1 MSQAPPRTSQL
12 SDTIAGGV
20 GESPRRPDGPSKV
33 RGEFAYAS
41 DLWAEDMLWGATLRS
56 PHPHA
61 RIESID
67 ITDALR
73 LAGVHVVL
81 TAEDV
86 PGLNR
91 YGVKHADQPVL
102 AEDVVRYVGEPIAL
116 VAADHPETA
125 RRALERIRV
134 EFEELDPVL
143 DAERA
148 AHDPSLPKLHPDGNV
163 VRHQTIVKGDP
174 RAEADVVV
182 SGVYTIGMQDQ
193 AFLGP
198 EAGLAI
204 PAEDGGVDLY
214 LATQDLHS
222 DLQQIAKSLDLPP
235 EKVRMTLSGVG
246 GAFGGREDL
255 SMQVHVC
262 LLALR
267 TGKPVKMVYSR
278 QESFHGHV
286 HRHPAKLYYEHGA
299 TRDGKL
305 VYVKARQYFDGGAYA
320 SKTPVVVGNGSTLGV
335 GPYRMPNVHIESWGL
350 YTNNPPCGA
359 MRGLGAVQPTFAY
372 ESQMDKLAA
381 ELGMDPVEL
390 RVRNAIEQGDSTP
403 TGQVLDYPAP
413 VAELL
418 QRVRDMPLP
427 PETDTTDV
435 RELPGGVANT
445 THGEGVVRGIGY
457 GVTIKNICYS
467 EGADDFSTAR
477 VRLEVLGGEPVA
489 TVHTAAAE
497 VGQGLLVV
505 QQQIART
512 ELGVERVVVHPND
525 TSVGPAGSSSASRQT
540 YVTGGAVK
548 AACEAVRQKL
558 FQLVGERWGEPPER
572 LSLHGGKVVSD
583 AHGVIADLVEV
594 LADEVLEETREFH
607 HRPTFPLD
615 ESGSSQR
622 THVQHAF
629 CAHRAVVDVD
639 TELGLVK
646 VVQLACAQDVGKAV
660 NPDAIVGQIQ
670 GGSAQGLG
678 LAVMEEL
685 QVSNGRIRN
694 PSFTDYLIPT
704 ILDMP
709 PVEVEVLERG
719 DPNAPYGLRGV
730 GEPPTIS
737 STPAVVAAIR
747 DATGKALSHVPVSPE
762 HIVGS

>member
-1 MSQAPPRTSQL
+1 GGARGGRGRLQRARRPGPGDAAGAADRPLPVRTAGVVGAGSAAAGDPRRRPVLGPGGRTRLPAGGEARRHRRVAAGRSGARGHRRPGRRPGARTAAPAAPAALRRPRGRRRRSAHHRRTGRTGPSAQPGKRPDPHPGGFAMSQAPPRTSQL

-235 EKVRMTLSGVG
+235 EKVRMALSGVG

-335 GPYRMPNVHIESWGL
+335 GPYR
-350 YTNNPPCGA
+350 
-359 MRGLGAVQPTFAY
+359 
-372 ESQMDKLAA
+372 
-381 ELGMDPVEL
+381 
-390 RVRNAIEQGDSTP
+390 
-403 TGQVLDYPAP
+403 
-413 VAELL
+413 
-418 QRVRDMPLP
+418 
-427 PETDTTDV
+427 
-435 RELPGGVANT
+435 
-445 THGEGVVRGIGY
+445 
-457 GVTIKNICYS
+457 
-467 EGADDFSTAR
+467 
-477 VRLEVLGGEPVA
+477 
-489 TVHTAAAE
+489 
-497 VGQGLLVV
+497 
-505 QQQIART
+505 
-512 ELGVERVVVHPND
+512 
-525 TSVGPAGSSSASRQT
+525 
-540 YVTGGAVK
+540 
-548 AACEAVRQKL
+548 
-558 FQLVGERWGEPPER
+558 
-572 LSLHGGKVVSD
+572 
-583 AHGVIADLVEV
+583 
-594 LADEVLEETREFH
+594 
-607 HRPTFPLD
+607 
-615 ESGSSQR
+615 
-622 THVQHAF
+622 
-629 CAHRAVVDVD
+629 
-639 TELGLVK
+639 
-646 VVQLACAQDVGKAV
+646 
-660 NPDAIVGQIQ
+660 
-670 GGSAQGLG
+670 
-678 LAVMEEL
+678 
-685 QVSNGRIRN
+685 
-694 PSFTDYLIPT
+694 
-704 ILDMP
+704 
-709 PVEVEVLERG
+709 
-719 DPNAPYGLRGV
+719 
-730 GEPPTIS
+730 
-737 STPAVVAAIR
+737 
-747 DATGKALSHVPVSPE
+747 VP
-762 HIVGS
+762 

>member
-1 MSQAPPRTSQL
+1 
-12 SDTIAGGV
+12 
-20 GESPRRPDGPSKV
+20 
-33 RGEFAYAS
+33 
-41 DLWAEDMLWGATLRS
+41 
-56 PHPHA
+56 
-61 RIESID
+61 
-67 ITDALR
+67 
-73 LAGVHVVL
+73 
-81 TAEDV
+81 
-86 PGLNR
+86 
-91 YGVKHADQPVL
+91 
-102 AEDVVRYVGEPIAL
+102 
-116 VAADHPETA
+116 
-125 RRALERIRV
+125 
-134 EFEELDPVL
+134 
-143 DAERA
+143 
-148 AHDPSLPKLHPDGNV
+148 
-163 VRHQTIVKGDP
+163 
-174 RAEADVVV
+174 
-182 SGVYTIGMQDQ
+182 Q

-583 AHGVIADLVEV
+583 AHGVVADLVEV

-730 GEPPTIS
+730 G
-737 STPAVVAAIR
+737 
-747 DATGKALSHVPVSPE
+747 
-762 HIVGS
+762 

>member
-1 MSQAPPRTSQL
+1 
-12 SDTIAGGV
+12 
-20 GESPRRPDGPSKV
+20 
-33 RGEFAYAS
+33 
-41 DLWAEDMLWGATLRS
+41 
-56 PHPHA
+56 
-61 RIESID
+61 
-67 ITDALR
+67 
-73 LAGVHVVL
+73 
-81 TAEDV
+81 
-86 PGLNR
+86 
-91 YGVKHADQPVL
+91 
-102 AEDVVRYVGEPIAL
+102 
-116 VAADHPETA
+116 
-125 RRALERIRV
+125 
-134 EFEELDPVL
+134 
-143 DAERA
+143 
-148 AHDPSLPKLHPDGNV
+148 V

-335 GPYRMPNVHIESWGL
+335 GPYRVPNVHIESWGL

-730 GEPPTIS
+730 GEPPTIL